1 MSRIK
6 GILYAAV
13 SSSTFGLAPF
23 FSITLLLIGFSAF
36 EVLSYRWGIASVVL
50 IIFGLWL
57 SIEKKGF
64 CGSFCLESIEGDHLF
79 QFNHCISEHC
89 QWGSVYDSFHVSAGC
104 CIGYDVCFPGEKVG
118 VGDCCRVDVLV
129 RSICTFIGRSRREG
143 WKCVDWIGVSLCF
156 CFFIC
161 CLYYRSA

>member
-36 EVLSYRWGIASVVL
+36 EVLS
-50 IIFGLWL
+50 
-57 SIEKKGF
+57 
-64 CGSFCLESIEGDHLF
+64 LESIEGDHLF